1 MYNLSSKARRTS
13 TRKREKEEKAT
24 KVRNRSQPPAG
35 KGQVVAVF
43 FLFCKSEIASRQER
57 NLWAVIKLEASR
69 FRAGETP
76 EILE

>member
-1 MYNLSSKARRTS
+1 M
-13 TRKREKEEKAT
+13 
-24 KVRNRSQPPAG
+24 RNRSQPPAG